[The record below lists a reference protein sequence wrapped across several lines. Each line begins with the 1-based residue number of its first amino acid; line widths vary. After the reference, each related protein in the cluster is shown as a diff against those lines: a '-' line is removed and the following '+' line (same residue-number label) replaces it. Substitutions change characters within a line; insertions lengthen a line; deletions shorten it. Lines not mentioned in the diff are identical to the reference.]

1 MGYFN
6 RFENRMSG
14 FNMPKLSLYL
24 SAMFLLGLLIMMINP
39 NFYYL
44 YLSLDIYKVLHGQIW
59 RILTFLIYPIA
70 YDRFI
75 LLSLLLIYFYYT
87 FSRELNIAFGDFK
100 YAMFLL
106 IGILGHLIGGI
117 IVYYITKSTVI
128 ILPTYFT
135 FSIFIAY
142 ALTFPDSVF
151 LLYFI
156 IPIKAKYLAIFEI
169 ILYILIFISSS
180 LTSRI
185 EIICSLLNVI
195 IFMYIMYKD
204 KLYYFI
210 RRIFKGFR

>member
-1 MGYFN
+1 MGNFSY
-6 RFENRMSG
+6 FENRMNN

-24 SAMFLLGLLIMMINP
+24 SVMFLLGLIIMMIDP

-70 YDRFI
+70 YNGFV
-75 LLSLLLIYFYYT
+75 LLSLLIIYFYYT
-87 FSRELNIAFGDFK
+87 FSRELNMAWGDYK
-100 YAMFLL
+100 YAMYLV

-117 IVYYITKSTVI
+117 IVYFMTKTTVI

-142 ALTFPDSVF
+142 ALTFPESVF

-156 IPIKAKYLAIFEI
+156 IPVKAKYLALFEI
-169 ILYILIFISSS
+169 VLYIIIFISSS
-180 LTSRI
+180 TTSRI
-185 EIICSLLNVI
+185 EIICSLANVI
-195 IFMYIMYKD
+195 IFMFIMYKD
-204 KLYYFI
+204 KLIYYFK
-210 RRIFKGFR
+210 RLFKGF

>member
-1 MGYFN
+1 MSYFSN
-6 RFENRMSG
+6 FENKMG
-14 FNMPKLSLYL
+14 NFNMPKLSLYL

-59 RILTFLIYPIA
+59 RVLTFLIYPIA

-87 FSRELNIAFGDFK
+87 FSRELNVAWGDFR
-100 YAMFLL
+100 YAMYLL
-106 IGILGHLIGGI
+106 IGIIGHVIGGI
-117 IVYYITKSTVI
+117 IVYLMTKTTVI

-169 ILYILIFISSS
+169 ILYVLIFITSS
-180 LTSRI
+180 TTARI
-185 EIICSLLNVI
+185 EIACSLLNVI

-204 KLYYFI
+204 KLVYFVK
-210 RRIFKGFR
+210 RLFKGFR

>member
-1 MGYFN
+1 MYNFSN
-6 RFENRMSG
+6 FENKMSN

-44 YLSLDIYKVLHGQIW
+44 YLSLDIYKVLHGEIW

-70 YDRFI
+70 YNRFI

-87 FSRELNIAFGDFK
+87 FSRELNVAWGDFR
-100 YAMFLL
+100 YAMYLL
-106 IGILGHLIGGI
+106 IGVIGHLLGGI
-117 IVYYITKSTVI
+117 IVYLMTKSTVI

-142 ALTFPDSVF
+142 ALTFPDTVF

-169 ILYILIFISSS
+169 ILYVLIFITSS

-185 EIICSLLNVI
+185 EIICSLLNVLV
-195 IFMYIMYKD
+195 FMYIMYKD
-204 KLYYFI
+204 RLVYFI
-210 RRIFKGFR
+210 KRLFKGFK

>member
-1 MGYFN
+1 MGKFN
-6 RFENRMSG
+6 DFENRMNS

-87 FSRELNIAFGDFK
+87 FSRELNIAFGDFR

-106 IGILGHLIGGI
+106 IGILGHLVGGI
-117 IVYYITKSTVI
+117 IVYFITKTTVI

-169 ILYILIFISSS
+169 SI
-180 LTSRI
+180 
-185 EIICSLLNVI
+185 
-195 IFMYIMYKD
+195 
-204 KLYYFI
+204 YF
-210 RRIFKGFR
+210 F